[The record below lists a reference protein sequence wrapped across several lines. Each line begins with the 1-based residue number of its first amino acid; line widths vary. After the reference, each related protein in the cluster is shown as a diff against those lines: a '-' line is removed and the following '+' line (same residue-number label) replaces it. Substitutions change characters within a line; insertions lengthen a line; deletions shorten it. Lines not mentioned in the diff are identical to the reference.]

1 MQEGEGDT
9 EGVIVLLGVMVVV
22 VDADVEEVEETV
34 GDVAAEQDVLQFE
47 PDNAPPLGHVY
58 TGDAG

>member
-22 VDADVEEVEETV
+22 VDADAEEVEETV
-34 GDVAAEQDVLQFE
+34 GDVAAEQDVMQLE

-58 TGDAG
+58 TGVAG